1 MHRCDFLDWL
11 GDPEDV
17 ALDCSSTYEYGE
29 LKQAA
34 ADHPALAD
42 RRQAAKAALIDLK
55 EEAKRRPYFSFSS
68 YSIKE
73 VSPVCRFHWSQDDVD
88 GPSAQL
94 MYVEWLTD
102 NCAAIEPCFYGYAR
116 SNPL

>member
-34 ADHPALAD
+34 RTGLQNYVNSDTPAH
-42 RRQAAKAALIDLK
+42 AAYYYHQGTRGVAWLDERGAL
-55 EEAKRRPYFSFSS
+55 
-68 YSIKE
+68 
-73 VSPVCRFHWSQDDVD
+73 
-88 GPSAQL
+88 
-94 MYVEWLTD
+94 
-102 NCAAIEPCFYGYAR
+102 
-116 SNPL
+116 